1 MPSQYNVVGYE
12 SLSVTDTAS
21 GLTSRPNAARSY
33 VGRVETA
40 DIRYRGDG
48 TAPTAGEG
56 VLLQVGDIFVLNDSE
71 IDRTKF
77 IRKGSTSGV
86 IRGHYYSTEAGMFT

>member
-12 SLSVTDTAS
+12 SLTVTDTAG
-21 GLTSRPNAARSY
+21 GLTRPNGRAKSY

-48 TAPTAGEG
+48 TAPTSGEG

>member
-1 MPSQYNVVGYE
+1 MPPQYNVVGYE
-12 SLSVTDTAS
+12 SLTVTDTAG
-21 GLTSRPNAARSY
+21 GLTRPSGAAKSY

-48 TAPTAGEG
+48 TAPTSAEG

-71 IDRTKF
+71 IERTKF

>member
-12 SLSVTDTAS
+12 SLSVTDTAG